1 MQSAEL
7 VLVHNVKSGWTDCG
21 LHHLCPNAKIIHFM
35 HILLEQWQ
43 YSYYVTQSKKHGV
56 FFPPS
61 PFTLT
66 SCIQPVYQRI
76 WQLSER
82 QLQENT
88 TPCYFVSYSNKT
100 HHLRSP
106 ITNETSPV
114 CAAFNTTQSLSTKE
128 VSKMIILK
136 AVCND
141 LLHAGLP
148 TFCTLCTA
156 QWVEWLRTDLSFRP
170 ISVPPYCYI

>member
-1 MQSAEL
+1 M
-7 VLVHNVKSGWTDCG
+7 TIFI
-21 LHHLCPNAKIIHFM
+21 LCNT
-35 HILLEQWQ
+35 EQETW
-43 YSYYVTQSKKHGV
+43 S
-56 FFPPS
+56 FFFPS
-61 PFTLT
+61 PFALT

-106 ITNETSPV
+106 ITSEISPV

-128 VSKMIILK
+128 VSKMLILK

-156 QWVEWLRTDLSFRP
+156 QWVERLRTDLSFGP
-170 ISVPPYCYI
+170 ISVPPYSYI